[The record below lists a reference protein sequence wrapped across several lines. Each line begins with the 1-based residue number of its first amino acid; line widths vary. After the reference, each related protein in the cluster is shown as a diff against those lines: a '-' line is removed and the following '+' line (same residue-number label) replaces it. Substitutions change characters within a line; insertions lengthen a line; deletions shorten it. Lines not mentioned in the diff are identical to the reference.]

1 MPQLRLLLLSLALI
15 GACIVVDT
23 TRSALAFEVAQAA
36 VVDPEKPL
44 AYLMAP
50 EDRIDEVDLSS
61 GQILATSTRGAR
73 PLMLYNSVLLA
84 QAEPREQNDS
94 LNLVG
99 LNAKDLMVRFETDV
113 PLPSGARPFIDEHLG
128 SSFHVSARVD
138 AGEVVVQWRSVER
151 RITGTPTNEPA
162 RVATGWA
169 RIDPNTGH
177 LTSSGSGEAP
187 LREVDLPAAVRELAQ
202 SGALAGRSCWV
213 NDLIA
218 ALKYREEGGATS
230 VVLRRWNARTSER
243 LPDVKLFGSELTFR
257 GLSADCRHL
266 LASRAM
272 DGWLWSIYSMATG
285 DKIAEV
291 HMPRPAAQ
299 FFIRSDNLFY
309 TAPAT
314 LVRAGGQ
321 LKIEQPRKL
330 LAIDLRT
337 DRELWSRP
345 LRETAYLGPY
355 PARSPSALAR

>member
-1 MPQLRLLLLSLALI
+1 
-15 GACIVVDT
+15 
-23 TRSALAFEVAQAA
+23 
-36 VVDPEKPL
+36 
-44 AYLMAP
+44 MAP

-61 GQILATSTRGAR
+61 GQILTTSTRGAR
-73 PLMLYNSVLLA
+73 PLLLYNSILLA

-128 SSFHVSARVD
+128 SSFHVSARFE
-138 AGEVVVQWRSVER
+138 AGEIVVQWRSVQR
-151 RITGTPTNEPA
+151 RVTGTPTNEPPHI
-162 RVATGWA
+162 ATGWA

-177 LTSSGSGEAP
+177 LTGSGSGEAP
-187 LREVDLPAAVRELAQ
+187 VREEEIPATVRELVY
-202 SGALAGRSCWV
+202 SGALANKPCRV
-213 NDLIA
+213 DDLIVA
-218 ALKYREEGGATS
+218 IQYREEGGAAS
-230 VVLRRWNARTSER
+230 AVLRRWGARTGED
-243 LPDVKLFGSELTFR
+243 LPEVKLFGGELTFR
-257 GLSADCRHL
+257 SLSADCRHL

-285 DKIAEV
+285 DKVAEM
-291 HMPRPAAQ
+291 HMSAPAAQ

-314 LVRAGGQ
+314 MVRAGGQ